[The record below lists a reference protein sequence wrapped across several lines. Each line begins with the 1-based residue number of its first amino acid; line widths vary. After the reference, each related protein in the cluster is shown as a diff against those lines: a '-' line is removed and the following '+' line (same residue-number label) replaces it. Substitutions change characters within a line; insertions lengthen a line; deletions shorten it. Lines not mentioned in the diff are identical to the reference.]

1 MPVFEISKNV
11 DFIATTGIF
20 MPSALMECLC
30 INKDKTCIHY
40 DYSNLK
46 TIEKEIYQNIGE
58 KFIFNDLDKF
68 SNEIQNL
75 LNKKSIDNGSWKFMS
90 DSIDNFNDFHGHVRI
105 QEYLVDLRNNLLKK
119 DFINSINLA
128 NDRYKQIWGDDKV
141 VIPKYKSV

>member
-1 MPVFEISKNV
+1 
-11 DFIATTGIF
+11 
-20 MPSALMECLC
+20 MEECRS
-30 INKDKTCIHY
+30 IHY

>member
-1 MPVFEISKNV
+1 M
-11 DFIATTGIF
+11 
-20 MPSALMECLC
+20 
-30 INKDKTCIHY
+30 
-40 DYSNLK
+40 
-46 TIEKEIYQNIGE
+46 
-58 KFIFNDLDKF
+58 DKF